1 MNRTLASSVALLLL
15 AAGLS
20 GCFAQGENGG
30 KAANTAG
37 RPLAAVETARA
48 ALADTAAGV
57 DVTGNLSPKY
67 DALVKSEF
75 GGTVAEVYVTEWVR
89 VKKGAPL
96 ARVDTR
102 EAEAMK
108 NKAEASL
115 EMAKAALLE
124 AEAAGNR
131 ADREDERAHNLKEA
145 GLVTQQNLDDAR
157 TLKEAAA
164 ARVSAARAQV
174 RVAEEDIRQARAR
187 FSKAV
192 IRAPFDGVVA
202 ERMVNVGEVVGEMQ
216 KELFRVVDNRLLDLT
231 VTVPSSEMGAL
242 REGQP
247 LTFSTDA
254 VPGRTFTGKVKF
266 INPAVDESNRSVK
279 VVAEVENRQEVL
291 KGGLFVTGRIVT
303 GKRTGVLQAPRAS
316 LLSWNV
322 GGRKASL
329 FVVTDNVAR
338 LRQVATGVVSGEGV
352 EIVSGLSAGEMVITR
367 GGFNVRDGDRVKVT
381 QGNGGG

>member
-1 MNRTLASSVALLLL
+1 MNRAMASAAVLFLL
-15 AAGLS
+15 AAGLT
-20 GCFAQGENGG
+20 GCSAQGENGG
-30 KAANTAG
+30 KGANTAG

-48 ALADTAAGV
+48 ALADMAAGV

-102 EAEAMK
+102 EAGAMK

-131 ADREDERAHNLKEA
+131 ADREDERAHNLKEV

-157 TLKEAAA
+157 TQKEAAA

-242 REGQP
+242 RVGQP
-247 LTFSTDA
+247 LTFFTDA

-316 LLSWNV
+316 LLSWDV

-338 LRQVATGVVSGEGV
+338 LRQVGTGVVSGDGV

-367 GGFNVRDGDRVKVT
+367 GGFNVRDGDRVKAT
-381 QGNGGG
+381 QGNGGA

>member
-1 MNRTLASSVALLLL
+1 MNRILASSVALLLL

-20 GCFAQGENGG
+20 GCSAQGENGG
-30 KAANTAG
+30 KGANTAG

-48 ALADTAAGV
+48 VLADTAAGV

-102 EAEAMK
+102 EAGAMK

-157 TLKEAAA
+157 TEQEAAA

-231 VTVPSSEMGAL
+231 VTVPSSEMSAL
-242 REGQP
+242 RVGQP

-254 VPGRTFTGKVKF
+254 VPGRTFAGKVKF
-266 INPAVDESNRSVK
+266 INPAVDEANRSVK

-316 LLSWNV
+316 LLSWDV

-338 LRQVATGVVSGEGV
+338 LRQVATGVASGDQV

-381 QGNGGG
+381 KGNGGA

>member
-20 GCFAQGENGG
+20 GCSAQGENGG
-30 KAANTAG
+30 KGANTAG

-57 DVTGNLSPKY
+57 DVTGNLSSKY

-102 EAEAMK
+102 EAGAILK
-108 NKAEASL
+108 RAEASL

-157 TLKEAAA
+157 TQKEAAA
-164 ARVSAARAQV
+164 ARVSAAQAQV
-174 RVAEEDIRQARAR
+174 RVAEEDILQAKAR

-202 ERMVNVGEVVGEMQ
+202 ARMVNVGEVVGEMQ

-242 REGQP
+242 RVGQP
-247 LTFSTDA
+247 LTFFTDA
-254 VPGRTFTGKVKF
+254 YPGRTFTGKVKF

-316 LLSWNV
+316 LLSWDV

-338 LRQVATGVVSGEGV
+338 LRQVATGVVSGDGV

-367 GGFNVRDGDRVKVT
+367 GGFNVRDGDQVKVT
-381 QGNGGG
+381 QGNGGA

>member
-338 LRQVATGVVSGEGV
+338 LRQVSTGVVSGEGV

-381 QGNGGG
+381 QGNAGG

>member
-30 KAANTAG
+30 KGANTAG

-157 TLKEAAA
+157 THKEAAA

-381 QGNGGG
+381 QGNAGG

>member
-1 MNRTLASSVALLLL
+1 MNRAMASAAVLFLL
-15 AAGLS
+15 AAGLT
-20 GCFAQGENGG
+20 GCSAQGENGG
-30 KAANTAG
+30 KGANTAG

-48 ALADTAAGV
+48 ALADMAAGV

-115 EMAKAALLE
+115 EMTKAALLE

-131 ADREDERAHNLKEA
+131 ADREDERAHNLKEV

-157 TLKEAAA
+157 TQKEAAA

-242 REGQP
+242 RVGQP
-247 LTFSTDA
+247 LTFFTDA

-316 LLSWNV
+316 LLSWDV

-338 LRQVATGVVSGEGV
+338 LRQVGTGVVSGDGV

-381 QGNGGG
+381 QGNGGA

>member
-20 GCFAQGENGG
+20 GCSAQGENGG
-30 KAANTAG
+30 KGANTAG

-57 DVTGNLSPKY
+57 DVTGNLSSKY

-102 EAEAMK
+102 EAGAILK
-108 NKAEASL
+108 RAEASL

-157 TLKEAAA
+157 TQKEAAA
-164 ARVSAARAQV
+164 ARVSAAQAQV
-174 RVAEEDIRQARAR
+174 RVAEEDILQAKAR

-202 ERMVNVGEVVGEMQ
+202 ARMVNVGEVVGEMQ

-242 REGQP
+242 RVGQP
-247 LTFSTDA
+247 LTFFTDA
-254 VPGRTFTGKVKF
+254 YPGRTFTGKVKF

-316 LLSWNV
+316 LLSWDV

-338 LRQVATGVVSGEGV
+338 LRQVATGVVSGDGV

-381 QGNGGG
+381 QGNGGA

>member
-30 KAANTAG
+30 KGANTAG

-157 TLKEAAA
+157 TQKEAAA

-381 QGNGGG
+381 QGNAGG

>member
-381 QGNGGG
+381 QGNAGG

>member
-1 MNRTLASSVALLLL
+1 MNRAMASAAVLFLL
-15 AAGLS
+15 AAGLT
-20 GCFAQGENGG
+20 GCSAQGENGG
-30 KAANTAG
+30 KGANTAG

-48 ALADTAAGV
+48 ALADMAAGV

-102 EAEAMK
+102 EAEAILK
-108 NKAEASL
+108 KAEASL

-157 TLKEAAA
+157 TQKEAAA

-231 VTVPSSEMGAL
+231 VTVPSSEMSAL
-242 REGQP
+242 RVGQP
-247 LTFSTDA
+247 LAFSTDA
-254 VPGRTFTGKVKF
+254 YPGRTFTGKVKF

-316 LLSWNV
+316 LLSWDV

-338 LRQVATGVVSGEGV
+338 LRQVGTGVVSGDGV

-381 QGNGGG
+381 QGNGGA

>member
-1 MNRTLASSVALLLL
+1 MNRAMASAAVLFLL
-15 AAGLS
+15 AAGLT
-20 GCFAQGENGG
+20 GCSAQGENGG
-30 KAANTAG
+30 KGANTAG

-48 ALADTAAGV
+48 ALADMAAGV

-131 ADREDERAHNLKEA
+131 ADREDERAHNLKEV

-157 TLKEAAA
+157 TQKEAAA

-242 REGQP
+242 RVGQP
-247 LTFSTDA
+247 LTFFTDA

-316 LLSWNV
+316 LLSWDV

-338 LRQVATGVVSGEGV
+338 LRQVGTGVVSGDGV

-381 QGNGGG
+381 QGNGGA

>member
-1 MNRTLASSVALLLL
+1 MNRILASSVALLLL

-20 GCFAQGENGG
+20 GCSAQGENGG
-30 KAANTAG
+30 KGANTAG

-48 ALADTAAGV
+48 VLADTAAGV

-102 EAEAMK
+102 EAEAIK

-131 ADREDERAHNLKEA
+131 ADREDERAQNLKEA

-157 TLKEAAA
+157 TQKEAAA

-231 VTVPSSEMGAL
+231 VTVPSSEMSAL
-242 REGQP
+242 RVGQP

-254 VPGRTFTGKVKF
+254 VPGKTFAGKVKF
-266 INPAVDESNRSVK
+266 INPAVDEANRSVK

-303 GKRTGVLQAPRAS
+303 GKRTSVLLAPRAS

-322 GGRKASL
+322 GGRKARL

-338 LRQVATGVVSGEGV
+338 LRQVGTGVVSGDGV

-381 QGNGGG
+381 QGNGGA

>member
-30 KAANTAG
+30 KGANTAG

-381 QGNGGG
+381 QGNAGG

>member
-1 MNRTLASSVALLLL
+1 MNRAMASAAVLFLL
-15 AAGLS
+15 AAGLT
-20 GCFAQGENGG
+20 GCSAQGENGG
-30 KAANTAG
+30 KGANTAG

-48 ALADTAAGV
+48 ALADMAAGV

-102 EAEAMK
+102 EAGAILK
-108 NKAEASL
+108 RAEASL

-157 TLKEAAA
+157 TQKEAAA

-231 VTVPSSEMGAL
+231 VTVPSSEMSAL
-242 REGQP
+242 RVGQP

-254 VPGRTFTGKVKF
+254 VPGRTFAGKVKF
-266 INPAVDESNRSVK
+266 INPAVDEANRSVK

-316 LLSWNV
+316 LLSWDV

-338 LRQVATGVVSGEGV
+338 LRQVATGVVSGDGV

-381 QGNGGG
+381 QGNGGA

>member
-1 MNRTLASSVALLLL
+1 MNRAMASAAVLFLL

-20 GCFAQGENGG
+20 GCSAQGENGG
-30 KAANTAG
+30 KGANTAG

-48 ALADTAAGV
+48 ALADMAAGV

-131 ADREDERAHNLKEA
+131 ADREDERAHNLKEV

-157 TLKEAAA
+157 TQKEAAA

-242 REGQP
+242 RVGQP
-247 LTFSTDA
+247 LTFFTDA

-316 LLSWNV
+316 LLSWDV

-338 LRQVATGVVSGEGV
+338 LRQVGTGVVSGDGV

-381 QGNGGG
+381 QGNGGA

>member
-20 GCFAQGENGG
+20 GCSAQGENGG
-30 KAANTAG
+30 KGANTAG

-57 DVTGNLSPKY
+57 DVTGNLSSKY

-102 EAEAMK
+102 EAGAILK
-108 NKAEASL
+108 RAEASL

-157 TLKEAAA
+157 TQKEAAA

-174 RVAEEDIRQARAR
+174 RVAEEDILQARAR

-202 ERMVNVGEVVGEMQ
+202 ARMVNVGEVVGEMQ

-242 REGQP
+242 RVGQP
-247 LTFSTDA
+247 LTFFTDA
-254 VPGRTFTGKVKF
+254 YPGRTFTGKVKF

-291 KGGLFVTGRIVT
+291 KGGLFVSGRIVT

-316 LLSWNV
+316 LLSWDV

-338 LRQVATGVVSGEGV
+338 LRQVATGVVSGNEV

-381 QGNGGG
+381 QGNGGA

>member
-1 MNRTLASSVALLLL
+1 MNRTLASSMVLLLL

-20 GCFAQGENGG
+20 GCSAQGENGG
-30 KAANTAG
+30 KGANTAG

-102 EAEAMK
+102 EAGAILK
-108 NKAEASL
+108 RAEASL

-157 TLKEAAA
+157 TQKEAAA

-174 RVAEEDIRQARAR
+174 RVAEEDILQAKAR

-192 IRAPFDGVVA
+192 IRAPFEGVVA
-202 ERMVNVGEVVGEMQ
+202 ARMINVGEVVGEMQ

-231 VTVPSSEMGAL
+231 VTVPSSEMGVL
-242 REGQP
+242 RVGQP

-254 VPGRTFTGKVKF
+254 YPGRTFTGKVKF

-316 LLSWNV
+316 LLSLDV

-329 FVVTDNVAR
+329 FVVIDNVAR
-338 LRQVATGVVSGEGV
+338 LRQVATGVVSGDGV
-352 EIVSGLSAGEMVITR
+352 EIVSGLAAGEMVITR

-381 QGNGGG
+381 QGNGGA

>member
-1 MNRTLASSVALLLL
+1 MNRAMASAAVLFLL
-15 AAGLS
+15 AAGLT
-20 GCFAQGENGG
+20 GCSAQGENGG
-30 KAANTAG
+30 KGANTAG

-48 ALADTAAGV
+48 ALADMAAGV

-157 TLKEAAA
+157 TQKEAAA

-174 RVAEEDIRQARAR
+174 QVAEEDIRQARAR

-231 VTVPSSEMGAL
+231 VTVPSSEMSAL
-242 REGQP
+242 RVGQP
-247 LTFSTDA
+247 LAFSTDA
-254 VPGRTFTGKVKF
+254 YPGRTFTGKVKF

-316 LLSWNV
+316 LLSWDV

-338 LRQVATGVVSGEGV
+338 LRQVGTGAVSGDGV

-381 QGNGGG
+381 QGNGGA

>member
-157 TLKEAAA
+157 TQKEAAA

-338 LRQVATGVVSGEGV
+338 LRQVSTGVVSGEGV

-381 QGNGGG
+381 QGNAGG

>member
-20 GCFAQGENGG
+20 GCSAQGENGG
-30 KAANTAG
+30 KGANTAG

-57 DVTGNLSPKY
+57 DVTGNLSSKY

-102 EAEAMK
+102 EAGAILK
-108 NKAEASL
+108 RAEASL
-115 EMAKAALLE
+115 EMAKAALME

-157 TLKEAAA
+157 TQKEAAA

-174 RVAEEDIRQARAR
+174 RVAEEDILQAKAR

-202 ERMVNVGEVVGEMQ
+202 ARMVNVGEVVGEMQ

-242 REGQP
+242 RVGQP
-247 LTFSTDA
+247 LTFFTDA
-254 VPGRTFTGKVKF
+254 YPGRTFTGKVKF

-316 LLSWNV
+316 LLSWDV

-338 LRQVATGVVSGEGV
+338 LRQVATGVVSGDGV

-367 GGFNVRDGDRVKVT
+367 GGFNVRDGDQVKVT
-381 QGNGGG
+381 QGNGGA

>member
-157 TLKEAAA
+157 TQKEAAA

-381 QGNGGG
+381 QGNAGG

>member
-1 MNRTLASSVALLLL
+1 MNRTMASAAVLFLL
-15 AAGLS
+15 AAGLT
-20 GCFAQGENGG
+20 GCSAQGENGG
-30 KAANTAG
+30 KGANTAG

-48 ALADTAAGV
+48 ALADMAAGV

-131 ADREDERAHNLKEA
+131 ADREDERAHNLKEV

-157 TLKEAAA
+157 TQKEAAA

-242 REGQP
+242 RVGQP
-247 LTFSTDA
+247 LTFFTDA

-316 LLSWNV
+316 LLSWDV

-338 LRQVATGVVSGEGV
+338 LRQVGTGVVSGDGV

-367 GGFNVRDGDRVKVT
+367 GGFNVRDGDRVKAT
-381 QGNGGG
+381 QGNGGA

>member
-1 MNRTLASSVALLLL
+1 
-15 AAGLS
+15 
-20 GCFAQGENGG
+20 
-30 KAANTAG
+30 
-37 RPLAAVETARA
+37 
-48 ALADTAAGV
+48 
-57 DVTGNLSPKY
+57 
-67 DALVKSEF
+67 
-75 GGTVAEVYVTEWVR
+75 
-89 VKKGAPL
+89 
-96 ARVDTR
+96 
-102 EAEAMK
+102 
-108 NKAEASL
+108 
-115 EMAKAALLE
+115 
-124 AEAAGNR
+124 
-131 ADREDERAHNLKEA
+131 
-145 GLVTQQNLDDAR
+145 
-157 TLKEAAA
+157 
-164 ARVSAARAQV
+164 
-174 RVAEEDIRQARAR
+174 
-187 FSKAV
+187 
-192 IRAPFDGVVA
+192 RAPFDGVVA

-242 REGQP
+242 RVGQP
-247 LTFSTDA
+247 LTFFTDA

-316 LLSWNV
+316 LLSWDV

-338 LRQVATGVVSGEGV
+338 LRQVGTGVVSGDGV

-381 QGNGGG
+381 QGNGGA

>member
-1 MNRTLASSVALLLL
+1 MNRTLASSMVLLLL

-20 GCFAQGENGG
+20 GCSAQGENGG
-30 KAANTAG
+30 KGANTAG

-102 EAEAMK
+102 EAGAILK
-108 NKAEASL
+108 RAEASL

-157 TLKEAAA
+157 TQKEAAA

-242 REGQP
+242 RVGQP

-316 LLSWNV
+316 LLSWDV

-338 LRQVATGVVSGEGV
+338 LRQVATGVVSGDEV

-367 GGFNVRDGDRVKVT
+367 GGFNVRDGDRVKAT
-381 QGNGGG
+381 QGNGDA